1 MQEILTA
8 AYDNWLLIFLVA
20 VLIVLSFCQGYI
32 ISAKRHIADLD
43 RHLEWLRSHA
53 DDWRTV
59 AMMAEEELD
68 KVD

>member
-1 MQEILTA
+1 MSDIWT
-8 AYDNWLLIFLVA
+8 YFMDHWLLIFIVA
-20 VLIVLSFCQGYI
+20 ALIVVSFCQGYI
-32 ISAKRHIADLD
+32 ISSKRHIADLEH
-43 RHLEWLRSHA
+43 HLEWLRSHA